1 MMATTIG
8 VIGLGA
14 MGMGMALNL
23 HRKGFAVRGFDVKR
37 AATDAFAAAGGAIAS
52 GPAEAAAGADLLLIV
67 VFTTEQAEDV
77 LFGAGGA
84 AAALPKGATV
94 IVSTTY
100 PPDKAEAL
108 ERRLAAAG
116 LLMVDAPVTGGK
128 KGADEATMTVI
139 GSGPDAAW
147 AAAEPAL
154 RAMAKTIYRV
164 GDKAGPA
171 SLVKMINQLLVGIHG
186 VAAAEA
192 LALSARAGLDPN
204 LVYDVIT
211 HGVGNSFV
219 FERQAPLIFAR
230 DYAPRGVVGILVKD
244 LAAVLETA
252 KGLRFPLPLG
262 AAAHQQFL
270 AAAGHGHE
278 QEDACAVIKVYEALA
293 GVDVAAAAEK
303 GRKA

>member
-1 MMATTIG
+1 MTTEVG

-14 MGMGMALNL
+14 MGQGMALNL
-23 HRKGFAVRGFDVKR
+23 ARRGFAVRGWDVR
-37 AATDAFAAAGGAIAS
+37 REANEAFVKAGGKLAAS
-52 GPAEAAAGADLLLIV
+52 AAEAAKGADLLLLV
-67 VFTTEQAEDV
+67 VFTTDQAEDV
-77 LFGAGGA
+77 LFGAPGGA
-84 AAALPKGATV
+84 AAVKPGATV

-108 ERRLAAAG
+108 EKRLAAVG
-116 LLMVDAPVTGGK
+116 LRMLDAPVTGGK

-139 GSGPDAAW
+139 ASGSDAAW
-147 AAAEPAL
+147 AAAEPACK
-154 RAMAKTIYRV
+154 AMAKTIYRV
-164 GDKAGPA
+164 GDRAGQA

-192 LALSARAGLDPN
+192 LTLATKAGADPN
-204 LVYDVIT
+204 VVYDVIT

-230 DYAPRGVVGILVKD
+230 DFDPRGVVGILVKD
-244 LAAVLETA
+244 LAAVLDVA
-252 KGLRFPLPLG
+252 KAHRFPLPLG
-262 AAAHQQFL
+262 AAAHQQFM

-278 QEDACAVIKVYEALA
+278 GEDACAVVKVYEALS
-293 GVDVAAAAEK
+293 GVDVAAAAQK